1 MTPHALLDA
10 LEARLT
16 AAPPPGVSSAYAAG
30 FFARRRGQLL
40 LHLRAALRRPV
51 ASEERIITLN
61 MGLGRDSLA
70 MLALLIEGQ
79 LVAEGR
85 PLRPADVDAVVF
97 SDPGFEW
104 AHLRALS
111 SGAADVRAAWPAADR
126 APEARPRRRRGL
138 PSPAPAAG

>member
-10 LEARLT
+10 LEARLVT
-16 AAPPPGVSSAYAAG
+16 APPPGVSSAYAAG

-40 LHLRAALRRPV
+40 LHLRAALRPPV
-51 ASEERIITLN
+51 ASEERIVTLN

-104 AHLRALS
+104 AHTYALLPLR
-111 SGAADVRAAWPAADR
+111 AADV
-126 APEARPRRRRGL
+126 
-138 PSPAPAAG
+138 